1 MTHISVFLSCSTK
14 FYLPTTSFFFP
25 SNGTKTSLSKSP
37 KLAIAKIA
45 QKLKSPNFFFW
56 GGLFWG

>member
-1 MTHISVFLSCSTK
+1 VC
-14 FYLPTTSFFFP
+14 FYHAQPNFICLPPVFFFP